1 MQLIMELKDY
11 VSETLVQIAEGI
23 ISAKEKLD
31 GKDVII
37 NPNPT
42 FGSNGEFWIGKNQ
55 EHGVVERR
63 VQMIEMNIATTVTE
77 STEGNGGAKVGIG
90 VLNIGT
96 GIKESGEQKNVNSV
110 KFAIPICLPS
120 TDVLK

>member
-1 MQLIMELKDY
+1 MELKDY
-11 VSETLVQIAEGI
+11 ISETLVQIAEGV
-23 ISAKEKLD
+23 ISAKEKLE

-42 FGSNGEFWIGKNQ
+42 FHSDGQFWIGKNQ
-55 EHGVVERR
+55 EFGSVERW
-63 VQMIEMNIATTVTE
+63 VQLIELNISTEIVE

-96 GIKESGEQKNVNSV
+96 GIKESGEQKNANSV